1 MAEVI
6 ARQGTIE
13 VGRAGS
19 YVEWGAVLA
28 GAVIAAGLGFVLLTF
43 GAGIGLSLISPFP
56 SQSYGRAAISLAAF
70 WALVVP
76 IASFLIGGYV
86 TGRLR
91 APHEGADEAETE
103 FRDGIH
109 GALVWSVG
117 ILFGAVLTFFAAGAT
132 AQTGA
137 SFAASDR
144 SAIYVPA
151 VDTLYAP
158 VTLADASPALV
169 TAPTT
174 QAARTAATALP
185 AAAMVRAAEDREG
198 AERVLAAAVAQ
209 GRLGPADKS
218 YLAAIVSQRTGL
230 GTADADNRVEL
241 AFEQARNAADRARR
255 AAVIAALVT
264 ATALLIGLAGAW
276 YGAQRGGHHRDS
288 SFPARFTWKWRPRPI
303 RPPLATD

>member
-6 ARQGTIE
+6 SRQGTIQP
-13 VGRAGS
+13 VQVGS

-28 GAVIAAGLGFVLLTF
+28 GAVIAAGFGFVLLTF
-43 GAGIGLSLISPFP
+43 GAGIGLSLVSPYP
-56 SQSYGRAAISLAAF
+56 GHSYGRAALSIAAF

-76 IASFLIGGYV
+76 IASFLIGGYI

-109 GALVWSVG
+109 GALVWGIG

-137 SFAASDR
+137 TFAASSDK

-158 VTLADASPALV
+158 VTLADASAAPAQP
-169 TAPTT
+169 PTT
-174 QAARTAATALP
+174 QATRTTAPSGANAR
-185 AAAMVRAAEDREG
+185 VAEDRDG
-198 AERVLAAAVAQ
+198 AERVLAASVAQ

-230 GTADADNRVEL
+230 GTTDAENRVEL
-241 AFEQARNAADRARR
+241 AFEQARNAADKARK
-255 AAVIAALVT
+255 AAVVGALVT

-288 SFPARFTWKWRPRPI
+288 NLPARFTWNWRPRPTA
-303 RPPLATD
+303 RPLARD

>member
-6 ARQGTIE
+6 SRQGTIE
-13 VGRAGS
+13 PVQAGS

-28 GAVIAAGLGFVLLTF
+28 GAVIAAGFGFVLLTF
-43 GAGIGLSLISPFP
+43 GAGIGLSLISTYPGH
-56 SQSYGRAAISLAAF
+56 SYGRAALSIAAF

-76 IASFLIGGYV
+76 IASFLIGGYI

-109 GALVWSVG
+109 GALVWGIG

-137 SFAASDR
+137 TFAASSDK

-158 VTLADASPALV
+158 VTLADASPAPAQ
-169 TAPTT
+169 APTT
-174 QAARTAATALP
+174 QATRTPVPSSAAT
-185 AAAMVRAAEDREG
+185 VRVAEDRDG
-198 AERVLAAAVAQ
+198 AERVLAASVAQ

-230 GTADADNRVEL
+230 STADAENRVEL
-241 AFEQARNAADRARR
+241 AFEQARNAADKARK
-255 AAVIAALVT
+255 AAVIGALVT

-288 SFPARFTWKWRPRPI
+288 NIPARFTWNWRPRPPG
-303 RPPLATD
+303 RPLATD